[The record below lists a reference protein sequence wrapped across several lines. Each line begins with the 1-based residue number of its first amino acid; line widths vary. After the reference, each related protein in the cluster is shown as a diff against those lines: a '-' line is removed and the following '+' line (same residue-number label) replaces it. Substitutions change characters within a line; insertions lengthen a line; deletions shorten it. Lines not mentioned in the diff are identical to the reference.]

1 MHRGFDSVKNTVL
14 LDYVSPMLPSSMY
27 QSLKN
32 RHFEV
37 SASIAV
43 FALLKVAV
51 LFSTGLL
58 GFHNTT
64 LNRQDVLLLLDKGG
78 HPNVLSASMQYAMS
92 YYGATEKGLE
102 WPPRTGPTASFQELS
117 SKNNLTSGS
126 KVTAGDLAFCPWLNC
141 ETA

>member
-1 MHRGFDSVKNTVL
+1 MIT
-14 LDYVSPMLPSSMY
+14 SSMF

-78 HPNVLSASMQYAMS
+78 DPNVSSLSMQYAMS
-92 YYGATEKGLE
+92 YYAATEKDLE
-102 WPPRTGPTASFQELS
+102 WPSRTGPTAAFQELS
-117 SKNNLTSGS
+117 SENNL
-126 KVTAGDLAFCPWLNC
+126 
-141 ETA
+141 